1 MTSEQ
6 PDTLDALYSGGMLT
20 GKVILGVITVLLF
33 CRYYEFVMSNIA
45 KNSRYAFAHPI
56 SFGKK
61 QTLLNKFF
69 WFVMTPFLLF
79 RLTMYIISVIM
90 VYF

>member
-33 CRYYEFVMSNIA
+33 CRYYEFVM
-45 KNSRYAFAHPI
+45 
-56 SFGKK
+56 
-61 QTLLNKFF
+61 
-69 WFVMTPFLLF
+69 
-79 RLTMYIISVIM
+79 
-90 VYF
+90 

>member
-33 CRYYEFVMSNIA
+33 CRYYEFVMSNIYR
-45 KNSRYAFAHPI
+45 KEP
-56 SFGKK
+56 
-61 QTLLNKFF
+61 TVCLC
-69 WFVMTPFLLF
+69 PP
-79 RLTMYIISVIM
+79 YIIW
-90 VYF
+90 